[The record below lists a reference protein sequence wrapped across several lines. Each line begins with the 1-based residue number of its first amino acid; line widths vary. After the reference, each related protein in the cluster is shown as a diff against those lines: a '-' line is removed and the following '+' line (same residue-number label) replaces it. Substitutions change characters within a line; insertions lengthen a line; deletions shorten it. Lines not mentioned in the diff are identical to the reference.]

1 MAESRTQRRRRGE
14 APPASRRS
22 TCHQHPDCNTPLP
35 IRPNPLIKQRRFIL
49 PIRLINS
56 ALIATAVYALRGI
69 YYTLLSEGKVP
80 FALTGMAVGM
90 VSVIGYTPDVLAP
103 LVSGLVLD
111 AWPGAEGFQ
120 ILFLLIGVIC
130 ILGLFASVA
139 IYRKL
144 RAGYE

>member
-1 MAESRTQRRRRGE
+1 M
-14 APPASRRS
+14 
-22 TCHQHPDCNTPLP
+22 
-35 IRPNPLIKQRRFIL
+35 
-49 PIRLINS
+49 
-56 ALIATAVYALRGI
+56 
-69 YYTLLSEGKVP
+69 P